1 MKCCYFDTQ
10 DNTKEKE
17 AVKRADAAEYK
28 LRTAEEK
35 LRKIQALCS
44 NAVENTV
51 EVSCPPCVRLYQFT
65 VLGQFL
71 FVCLHEAILDNMKQY
86 EILFIQLFFS

>member
-1 MKCCYFDTQ
+1 MKSLQHLKCCYFDTQ

-44 NAVENTV
+44 NAVENKV
-51 EVSCPPCVRLYQFT
+51 EVSFPPYVRLYQFT
-65 VLGQFL
+65 ALGHFCL
-71 FVCLHEAILDNMKQY
+71 FVCMKQY
-86 EILFIQLFFS
+86 EAI